1 MSYFREL
8 PDLEYQSP
16 FESRNS
22 SDAYV
27 RAKNLFRRVKLR
39 DDLQNVFT
47 LFNKY
52 QIQDGA
58 RPDTVA
64 EELYG
69 KADLDWVVL
78 LTAGIVNVR
87 DEWPLSDRDIYN
99 YAEEIYGTELNAVH
113 HYETRE
119 VKDSKGRLILPAGNV
134 VDSFFKLPYPSND
147 VSTSFNSSAITINSL
162 NASGVILSPLNTDNI
177 TSTSDYGLFT
187 ININALT
194 WNYTFNTES
203 LLKIPYVNGI
213 ANVSDSFSYT
223 TIDGLQRNVT
233 IKTRIE
239 SNIVLSSQKST
250 SNVSYVQYF
259 DSGYNR
265 IVTEYNIV
273 KSISNYEYE
282 VRKNNKKRSIYILK
296 KEYLQQYLND
306 MRKIMYYD
314 KSSQY
319 VDKTLIRTENT
330 RVTMP

>member
-16 FESRNS
+16 FVDRVS

-99 YAEEIYGTELNAVH
+99 YAEEIYGTQLNAIH

-119 VKDSKGRLILPAGNV
+119 VKDSRGRLILPAGNV
-134 VDSFFKLPYPSND
+134 VDYNFSIRDPDDYRATLIP
-147 VSTSFNSSAITINSL
+147 
-162 NASGVILSPLNTDNI
+162 VI
-177 TSTSDYGLFT
+177 G
-187 ININALT
+187 
-194 WNYTFNTES
+194 
-203 LLKIPYVNGI
+203 
-213 ANVSDSFSYT
+213 
-223 TIDGLQRNVT
+223 
-233 IKTRIE
+233 
-239 SNIVLSSQKST
+239 
-250 SNVSYVQYF
+250 
-259 DSGYNR
+259 
-265 IVTEYNIV
+265 
-273 KSISNYEYE
+273 ISNYEYE
-282 VRKNNKKRSIYILK
+282 VRKNNNKRSIYILK
-296 KEYLQQYLND
+296 KGYLQQYLND
-306 MRKIMYYD
+306 MRRIMYYD